1 MRAAARADCAEQS
14 AQRTFG
20 NNSAN
25 WIQPSCK
32 SEIALTATIS
42 ISTKASQPRPLSR
55 AAEYRHP
62 SLADTVQATAS
73 GSGRL
78 ERVLPLCLSGLDSGV
93 SSQIIGLARGNIG
106 SKTPGG
112 LLSSMDERTSVRL
125 FASVL
130 QTASPQAQKIKRASV
145 EEWLWCTE
153 CDRDQCR
160 LLRIKIRSGASCT
173 SCAVGE
179 LVRL

>member
-1 MRAAARADCAEQS
+1 V
-14 AQRTFG
+14 
-20 NNSAN
+20 
-25 WIQPSCK
+25 P
-32 SEIALTATIS
+32 IALS
-42 ISTKASQPRPLSR
+42 KVR
-55 AAEYRHP
+55 
-62 SLADTVQATAS
+62 
-73 GSGRL
+73 SGRL
-78 ERVLPLCLSGLDSGV
+78 EAIQPIGSSRLASVRSRLRPQYLSAPRQASRARCHEPLNTGTHRSPTRSKRPHQAAAAWNGCSHFALSGLDSGV

-145 EEWLWCTE
+145 EWLWCTE